1 MTSKY
6 DNVLKKID
14 VNFSSVDIVV
24 HQDALMDIVDKINK
38 FTDEVLNNT
47 KNLLVLQESELPIS
61 PKPDS
66 PEPRKFQRR
75 NSVMKFIPGKVSL
88 KTAVIASNW
97 ASKAKMKQNLKNPVD
112 LKVFAKLQMVNFVL
126 MTSKIN
132 LAKMRVQDLRA
143 TYVAKRDLKEA
154 TAKLVDFE
162 ILDTSKNHTL
172 YR

>member
-1 MTSKY
+1 M
-6 DNVLKKID
+6 LKKID

-75 NSVMKFIPGKVSL
+75 NSVMKLIPGKVSL

-112 LKVFAKLQMVNFVL
+112 LKVFAKL
-126 MTSKIN
+126 N
-132 LAKMRVQDLRA
+132 LFL
-143 TYVAKRDLKEA
+143 L
-154 TAKLVDFE
+154 L
-162 ILDTSKNHTL
+162 SSC
-172 YR
+172 

>member
-47 KNLLVLQESELPIS
+47 KNLLILQESEPIS

-66 PEPRKFQRR
+66 PEPRKFQRK
-75 NSVMKFIPGKVSL
+75 NSVKKFIPSKVSL

-97 ASKAKMKQNLKNPVD
+97 ASKAKMKQSMKNPVD

-143 TYVAKRDLKEA
+143 TYVAKKDLKEA

>member
-1 MTSKY
+1 M
-6 DNVLKKID
+6 
-14 VNFSSVDIVV
+14 
-24 HQDALMDIVDKINK
+24 
-38 FTDEVLNNT
+38 
-47 KNLLVLQESELPIS
+47 
-61 PKPDS
+61 
-66 PEPRKFQRR
+66 
-75 NSVMKFIPGKVSL
+75 SL

-97 ASKAKMKQNLKNPVD
+97 ASKAKMKQSMKNPVD

-143 TYVAKRDLKEA
+143 TYVAKKDLKEA

-162 ILDTSKNHTL
+162 ILDRSKNHTL